1 MEIFSLFGTIAVKYA
16 DAVNQIDT
24 VIHSAD
30 TADGSLGDMEESA
43 GEADEAVGSLGD
55 SAEKADGKFSVWGAT
70 LANLAANAIQKV
82 IDKCTELA
90 KSVVTLGRDFTG
102 TMSEVEAISGASAED
117 MQMLEETARH
127 FGATTK
133 FSANEAAEALKYMS
147 MAGWDAEQSAA
158 ALGGVLDLAAA
169 SGEELGT
176 TSDIVTD
183 AMTAFGMSADTAGHF
198 ADVLAAASSNAN
210 TNVSMLGESFKY
222 CAPVAGSMGAS
233 VEDVSVALGLMA
245 NAGIKGSA
253 AGNSLKN
260 ALVNLVKPTKQQAA
274 AMAQLGL
281 LETEWVNKVDE
292 EKVSKARDKVAKKT
306 GDLEKK
312 QIAYTQAVE
321 KYGTE
326 SAQAKTKL
334 IDLETAERNLIS
346 AQEELTTAQE
356 GVTEAV
362 KTGQSAF
369 TNEDGSMKSLGEIM
383 GVLRQTLGG
392 LNVDLLD
399 AEGNE
404 RDLDEVCADLS
415 QTTEGLTQAQQLQN
429 AAILFGKQNLSGMLA
444 VINASEEDYK
454 DLTEAIYGCNNA
466 ASEMAKTM
474 NDNLQGD
481 IASMNSAWEELGL
494 KIYDSIER
502 PLRVM
507 VQAVTKKIVPALTAV
522 LQGRDGAENI
532 LSSALQNM
540 TVKLGIHIR
549 NIAGQVTD
557 AVSVIVS
564 GILQSLPSLI
574 PAVTG
579 IGTTI
584 AETLSGNIPV
594 ILEAVTDFIQKFAG
608 KFGENLPVMIQTAVS
623 LITALAD
630 GLLQALPELI
640 AILPDAVQ
648 HIADGL
654 LQSIDIIIEAG
665 ITLFSAVVNALPEII
680 SNIVSVLP
688 ELITGIV
695 SGLLSRVPDLIQAGI
710 TLFHALVDNLPE
722 IISAITEVIP
732 EIVTAVIS
740 AILENLPE
748 IMSAITE
755 AIPQIITA
763 IVSVILENLPAI
775 LEAGFQLFSALIGAL
790 PEIIGTVAGA
800 VPEIVEGI
808 IGVLPEIAEKF
819 SEFLQN
825 IGNLAPILTGV
836 VTAFLSFKAITGIS
850 GLIQNAGMI
859 FLDLENIFYYFT
871 DVILPAIPVILS
883 KVSGAFTGL
892 FSVIAANPVAAVIAV
907 IAGLI
912 VALVTLWNT
921 NEDFRN
927 AVIGIWE
934 SIQETLFNFFDSWV
948 SGFETIK
955 EFLSGIVSAVSEFFA
970 GIWNFF
976 VGYGESLYDWIQG
989 IKDTVSN
996 VLNTIVNAVQFG
1008 IMLIAGLLNAA
1019 FQIITLPFRFIWENC
1034 KDAVFS
1040 AWEWIQNAVE
1050 TTVNAVSSV
1059 ITEVFTAVHDF
1070 FVSIWNAV
1078 YDFISSVL
1086 NKIHDTV
1093 SKIFTA
1099 VRTTIETVFNAV
1111 SDFIIGIWNWYVD
1124 IITTALNTIWNI
1136 VVSVLTAVHDFFVNI
1151 WNQISN
1157 AVQTVMTAVRTI
1169 ISNIL
1174 NAVKTR
1180 FTEIW
1185 NGIVSFLTSML
1196 DNIRNK
1202 VRTGF
1207 ETVRNTI
1214 SEKLTAAK
1222 NTVSNI
1228 FDNIRNAISSKIES
1242 AKNTVKNAVDK
1253 IKSFFNFS
1261 WSLPKLK
1268 LPHFNISGEFSLN
1281 PPSVPTFGIDWYA
1294 KGGIMTEPTVFGY
1307 NPSTQNLQVGG
1318 EAGAEAVAPIDTLL
1332 GYVRTAVQEENQ
1344 ALADKFDSVLILLNA
1359 FFPALLRAIPK
1370 EVVLDSGAVVGELAP
1385 ELNAELANISNDDKR
1400 RYG

>member
-1 MEIFSLFGTIAVKYA
+1 MELFSLFGTIAVKYA
-16 DAVNQIDT
+16 DAVSQIDS

-30 TADGSLGDMEESA
+30 NADGSLEDMEESA
-43 GEADEAVGSLGD
+43 EDADSAVGSLGD
-55 SAEKADGKFSVWGAT
+55 AAEKTDGKFSVWGAT

-90 KSVVTLGRDFTG
+90 KNVISLGKDFTG

-147 MAGWDAEQSAA
+147 MAGWDAEQQAA
-158 ALGGVLDLAAA
+158 ALGGVLDLAAS
-169 SGEELGT
+169 SGEDLGT

-183 AMTAFGMSADTAGHF
+183 AMTAFGMTADTAGHF

-281 LETEWVNKVDE
+281 LETEWVTKVDE
-292 EKVSKARDKVAKKT
+292 EKVSKARENVAKKT

-346 AQEELTTAQE
+346 AQEELTTAQA

-362 KTGQSAF
+362 ETGQSAF
-369 TNEDGSMKSLGEIM
+369 VNEDGSMKSLGEIM

-392 LNVDLLD
+392 LNVDILD

-404 RDLDEVCADLS
+404 RDLDEICAELS

-429 AAILFGKQNLSGMLA
+429 AAILFGKQNLSGMMA
-444 VINASEEDYK
+444 VINASEEDYNK
-454 DLTEAIYGCNNA
+454 LTDAIYGCQNA
-466 ASEMAKTM
+466 ASDMAKTM
-474 NDNLQGD
+474 NDNLQGNM
-481 IASMNSAWEELGL
+481 ASMNSAWEELGL

-507 VQAVTKKIVPALTAV
+507 VQAVTGSLIPALTYV
-522 LQGRDGAENI
+522 LQGKDGAENV
-532 LSSALQNM
+532 LSSALQTLVN
-540 TVKLGIHIR
+540 KLGVHIR
-549 NIAGQVTD
+549 NIAGRVTD

-574 PAVTG
+574 PAVAG

-584 AETLSGNIPV
+584 MDTLSQNIPM
-594 ILEAVTDFIQKFAG
+594 ILQAVSDFIQKFAG

-640 AILPDAVQ
+640 AILPDLVQ
-648 HIADGL
+648 NIADGL
-654 LQSIDIIIEAG
+654 LQSLDLIIQTG
-665 ITLFSAVVNALPEII
+665 VTLFVALVDAMPEII
-680 SNIVSVLP
+680 SGIVNVLP
-688 ELITGIV
+688 ALITGIV
-695 SGLLSRVPDLIQAGI
+695 GGLLARLPDLIQAGI
-710 TLFHALVDNLPE
+710 TLFLALVDNLPE
-722 IISAITEVIP
+722 IISVITEV
-732 EIVTAVIS
+732 
-740 AILENLPE
+740 LPE
-748 IMSAITE
+748 
-755 AIPQIITA
+755 IITA
-763 IVSVILENLPAI
+763 IVSAILDNLPAI
-775 LEAGFQLFSALIGAL
+775 IDAGFQLFSALIGAL
-790 PEIIGTVAGA
+790 PEIISTVAGI
-800 VPEIVEGI
+800 VPKIVSGI
-808 IGVLPEIAEKF
+808 MGVLPEIAGKF
-819 SEFLQN
+819 DEFLQN
-825 IGNLAPILTGV
+825 IGNLAPVVTGV
-836 VTAFLSFKAITGIS
+836 VTAFMSFKAITGIIGIIS
-850 GLIQNAGMI
+850 GL
-859 FLDLENIFYYFT
+859 
-871 DVILPAIPVILS
+871 
-883 KVSGAFTGL
+883 SGAFSLLLLDLKNIFLALPGLLSGLSGAFSGL
-892 FSVIAANPVAAVIAV
+892 FGAIAANPIVAVIAAV
-907 IAGLI
+907 AGLI
-912 VALVTLWNT
+912 AVLVTLWNT

-927 AVIGIWE
+927 AVISIWE
-934 SIQETLFNFFDSWV
+934 SIKETWNGFIDSIIIGW
-948 SGFETIK
+948 ETIRD
-955 EFLSGIVSAVSEFFA
+955 FFSGIISSIGGFFS

-976 VGYGESLYDWIQG
+976 VGYGKYLADWIQG
-989 IKDTVSN
+989 IKDT
-996 VLNTIVNAVQFG
+996 
-1008 IMLIAGLLNAA
+1008 IA
-1019 FQIITLPFRFIWENC
+1019 
-1034 KDAVFS
+1034 S

-1050 TTVNAVSSV
+1050 TAVNAVSSV

-1070 FVSIWNAV
+1070 FV
-1078 YDFISSVL
+1078 
-1086 NKIHDTV
+1086 
-1093 SKIFTA
+1093 
-1099 VRTTIETVFNAV
+1099 
-1111 SDFIIGIWNWYVD
+1111 
-1124 IITTALNTIWNI
+1124 
-1136 VVSVLTAVHDFFVNI
+1136 NI
-1151 WNQISN
+1151 WNQISD
-1157 AVQTVMTAVRTI
+1157 AVQTAMTTFRTT

-1174 NAVKTR
+1174 NAIKNK

-1185 NGIVSFLTSML
+1185 NGIVSFLTSVL

-1207 ETVRNTI
+1207 ETVRSTI
-1214 SEKLTAAK
+1214 SEKLTSAK

-1242 AKNTVKNAVDK
+1242 AKNTVKNAIDK
-1253 IKSFFNFS
+1253 IKGFFNFS

-1268 LPHFNISGEFSLN
+1268 LPHFNISGSFSLD

-1307 NPSTQNLQVGG
+1307 NPSTQSLQAGG
-1318 EAGAEAVAPIDTLL
+1318 EAGAEAVAPIETLL

-1344 ALADKFDSVLILLNA
+1344 ILADKFDKVLILLNA
-1359 FFPALLRAIPK
+1359 FFPALLEAIPK
-1370 EVVLDSGAVVGELAP
+1370 EVVLDSGETVGSLVSKINETLGS
-1385 ELNAELANISNDDKR
+1385 ISNDEER
-1400 RYG
+1400 WRI